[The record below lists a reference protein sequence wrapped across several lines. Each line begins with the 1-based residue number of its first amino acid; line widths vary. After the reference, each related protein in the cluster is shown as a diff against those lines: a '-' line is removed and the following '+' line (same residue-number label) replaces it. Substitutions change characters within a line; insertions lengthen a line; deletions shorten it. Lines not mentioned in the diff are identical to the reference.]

1 MKYLKVFNSYKLFE
15 SHGQEI
21 YYISSN
27 HHNELG
33 YIWSP
38 KILIGNGKSSH
49 GRFDSSVSKIG
60 IDDNGMSDTL
70 TNRTV
75 LPLFQEVF
83 GTSKLDELCG
93 FYLQEL
99 GYEYGPM
106 HEFSFLKDGLL
117 EERCYYNISVPG
129 KPDIIKQV
137 PDFKGNYLDTVED
150 IIGYTFSK
158 KERKDI
164 SMGRNNSHYDGSWH
178 INVGLYDVKGIK
190 MISTELAG
198 TNCYILKRGDIE
210 KLVDMTST
218 CNLYRYED
226 KDLQLERIGGKR
238 LEYYQ
243 INDIFVDIMQ
253 DSTNEITLVDFHQI
267 NEGQVMVKF
276 RTKNMFFGEELV
288 SSISY
293 SIETFESVYGFKFD
307 KIDLTRNHTMYIRD
321 SSDGWMLKD
330 LRVFHYNRVEE
341 LMGIGVMEYNL
352 HLRPHAM
359 YIIFNII

>member
-1 MKYLKVFNSYKLFE
+1 MKYLKRFGKLFE

-27 HHNELG
+27 HHSELG

-38 KILIGNGKSSH
+38 KILIGNGGNTSH
-49 GRFDSSVSKIG
+49 GRNDSNVNKIE
-60 IDDNGMSDTL
+60 IDDDGMSDTL
-70 TNRTV
+70 SNRTV

-117 EERCYYNISVPG
+117 EERCYVNISVPG

-164 SMGRNNSHYDGSWH
+164 SMGRKNKNYGGSWN

-190 MISTELAG
+190 MISTELGG
-198 TNCYILKRGDIE
+198 TNCFILKRGDIE
-210 KLVDMTST
+210 KLIDMTST

-226 KDLQLERIGGKR
+226 KDLQLERMGGKR

-276 RTKNMFFGEELV
+276 MTKNMFFGEDLV
-288 SSISY
+288 NSISY
-293 SIETFESVYGFKFD
+293 SIETFESVYGFSFD
-307 KIDLTRNHTMYIRD
+307 KIDLTRNYMMYIRD
-321 SSDGWMLKD
+321 SNNGWMLKD
-330 LRVFHYNRVEE
+330 LPVFHYTSVGD
-341 LMGIGVMEYNL
+341 LLDIGVMEYNL
-352 HLRPHAM
+352 HLRSHAM
-359 YIIFNII
+359 FIIFNIN